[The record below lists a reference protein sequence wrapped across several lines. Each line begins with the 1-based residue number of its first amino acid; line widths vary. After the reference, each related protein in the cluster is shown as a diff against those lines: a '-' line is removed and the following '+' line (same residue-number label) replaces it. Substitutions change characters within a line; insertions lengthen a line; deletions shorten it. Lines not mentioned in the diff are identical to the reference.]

1 MSNWLA
7 RTFGIFGVLFIFPVA
22 TLLIGGFVYKNLPS
36 SISGPLGLFILV
48 AGAWI
53 SITAALA
60 IIHAP
65 ENSR

>member
-1 MSNWLA
+1 MGNWLA
-7 RTFGIFGVLFIFPVA
+7 RTFGIFGVIFLFPVA
-22 TLLIGGFVYKNLPS
+22 TLVIGGWVHKNLPS
-36 SISGPLGLFILV
+36 SIADPLGLFIFV

-53 SITAALA
+53 TITAALA